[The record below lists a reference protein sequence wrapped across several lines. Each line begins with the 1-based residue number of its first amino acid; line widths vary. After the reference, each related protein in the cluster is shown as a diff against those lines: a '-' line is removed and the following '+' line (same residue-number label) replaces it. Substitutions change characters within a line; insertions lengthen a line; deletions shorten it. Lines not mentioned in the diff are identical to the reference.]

1 MNKILKNRIKAMI
14 NDDMVLDCEFISELY
29 KKVIVKME
37 ENFKDAH
44 DLIRTHNL
52 EITNMCDTAWNTV
65 HEKHGLSHIYVPIG
79 VHND

>member
-1 MNKILKNRIKAMI
+1 MNKILKNRIKTMI

-52 EITNMCDTAWNTV
+52 EITNICDTAWNTV
-65 HEKHGLSHIYVPIG
+65 HAKYELSHIYVPIG
-79 VHND
+79 D